1 MKNTTK
7 KAKVKPYVLSVKM
20 DPKLG
25 KRLRL
30 FADEV
35 GFSVSDVVKASVR
48 RSLNEGSI
56 TIEAEVMT
64 PKLERALAKIDDD
77 IKHGRNIV
85 ASASTDEEIDALFE
99 KIRRG
104 EYENRVPSPILKRN
118 LSPVYPNP
126 TEAVRTNK
134 ASARRS

>member
-1 MKNTTK
+1 MKHTIK

-25 KRLRL
+25 KKLRL
-30 FADEV
+30 FANEV

-48 RSLNEGSI
+48 RSLNERSI
-56 TIEAEVMT
+56 TIEPIEYMT
-64 PKLERALAKIDDD
+64 PKLERSLAKIDDD

-85 ASASTDEEIDALFE
+85 ASASTDKEIDALFE

-104 EYENRVPSPILKRN
+104 EYDN
-118 LSPVYPNP
+118 
-126 TEAVRTNK
+126 
-134 ASARRS
+134 